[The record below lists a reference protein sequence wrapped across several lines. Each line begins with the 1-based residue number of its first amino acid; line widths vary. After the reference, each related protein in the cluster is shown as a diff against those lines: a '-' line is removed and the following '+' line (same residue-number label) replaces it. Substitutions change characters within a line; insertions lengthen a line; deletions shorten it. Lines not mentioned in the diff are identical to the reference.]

1 MVLDCM
7 YIICCDFY
15 KKREKDI
22 FKISGLILLTVVFM
36 LNVQLISFIVEEL
49 NLVDGS
55 IYDYKYYIVGGTF
68 VFVLPILYIRYFKV
82 TNYEEVNN
90 SFYALNN
97 FNKRKNYAFSV
108 LYIVISFASTLGYAF
123 YRGGHI
129 SGWW

>member
-1 MVLDCM
+1 M
-7 YIICCDFY
+7 YIICCGFY
-15 KKREKDI
+15 KKREKDL

-49 NLVDGS
+49 NLVDVS
-55 IYDYKYYIVGGTF
+55 IYDYKYYIIGGVF

-82 TNYEEVNN
+82 TSYEEVNN
-90 SFYALNN
+90 SFHALNN
-97 FNKRKNYAFSV
+97 FNKRKNYVFSV

-123 YRGGHI
+123 YKGGHV

>member
-55 IYDYKYYIVGGTF
+55 IYDYKYYIVGGSF
-68 VFVLPILYIRYFKV
+68 VFILPILYIRYFKV
-82 TNYEEVNN
+82 TSYEEVNN

-97 FNKRKNYAFSV
+97 FNKQKNYFFFQ
-108 LYIVISFASTLGYAF
+108 YYTL
-123 YRGGHI
+123 
-129 SGWW
+129 